1 MIIYY
6 ICSIILLVPSTAYAY
21 LDPGTG
27 NILVYIVVSLI
38 GALVFSLKGIF
49 YKIMGRKDIAS
60 SKNGSTESKSI
71 VIFNEG
77 KNYWNTF
84 KPIVEALIEMKRPF
98 SYYTMDIEDP
108 GLTIDYENDFMNKR
122 YIGKGNIAY
131 ARMGKLSA
139 DVVLSTTPNI
149 GTEGFPLPRSPKIKH
164 LSHVFHAVSDMC
176 FYHKG
181 SLDHYDSVMLVGE
194 FEIPILRKLENLRG
208 LPPKELHPAG
218 LPYVDVLASKVPADV
233 ETDGKTIL
241 IAPSWGTKGCLK
253 LYGHKFIQELAE
265 AGYEII
271 IRPHPQSWKVET
283 EMLDKIKNDLKK
295 YPNVKWDQ
303 DPDGTKSLSRSDI
316 MISDTSSVRF
326 DYVLLYKKPVITL
339 ESPMPDPEAFE
350 MSDLKESVLEKTIA
364 EAGITLNHETIGEI
378 VPAVKSILDKTNS
391 GRDLDGFR
399 DKMIYN
405 WGTSGKAIAQYLAG
419 KAGELSE
426 TKEA

>member
-6 ICSIILLVPSTAYAY
+6 IFAIILLVPSAAYAY

-27 NILVYIVVSLI
+27 NILIYIVVSLI
-38 GALVFSLKGIF
+38 GALVFSLKGLF
-49 YKIMGRKDIAS
+49 YTVMGRKNIAS
-60 SKNGSTESKSI
+60 SKNSRQGDSI
-71 VIFNEG
+71 VLFNEG

-271 IRPHPQSWKVET
+271 IRPHPQSWKVEK
-283 EMLDKIKNDLKK
+283 ELLDKIKNDLKK

-378 VPAVKSILDKTNS
+378 VPAVKSILDKTSS
-391 GRDLDGFR
+391 GHDLDGFR

-405 WGTSGKAIAQYLAG
+405 WGTSGKAIAQYLVD
-419 KAGELSE
+419 KAEELSE